1 MSLLHSIFMMY
12 ENLLKSFKTHYVL
25 FLPSILF
32 SKSVLPMS
40 HLISFRRHGSA
51 TKQWCD
57 YFDLLDT
64 IWNIPDISVYGLKH
78 AKSWLEIY
86 WVSVRVTMLFTL
98 LLGECTF
105 KCSRFV
111 SDVKWMVHLTDQI
124 DFIFRIILINADIF
138 LHMLIIERFSTSS
151 FIPLTSFSKLVI
163 DTWIS

>member
-1 MSLLHSIFMMY
+1 M
-12 ENLLKSFKTHYVL
+12 LKSIKTHYVL
-25 FLPSILF
+25 FLLYILF

-124 DFIFRIILINADIF
+124 DFIFRIILINVDIF
-138 LHMLIIERFSTSS
+138 LYVNNRTFFNILIYSINIIFQTSHWYMN
-151 FIPLTSFSKLVI
+151 KLNLQRV
-163 DTWIS
+163 

>member
-1 MSLLHSIFMMY
+1 M
-12 ENLLKSFKTHYVL
+12 LKSIKTHYVL
-25 FLPSILF
+25 FLLYILF

-78 AKSWLEIY
+78 VKSWLEIY

-138 LHMLIIERFSTSS
+138 LHMLIIERFSTFS